1 MERLLLLLL
10 LSFALLLV
18 LSSSLL
24 SAATASSSALT
35 TTATT
40 TIFQSNVDG
49 IRVEVPNGWVVEDID
64 NTDPIVQQTEKDLGY
79 AILARLCPQTE
90 TLSIASGGYDC
101 PSEAEDYVSIIR
113 FPDLQSK
120 PEFSAFAH
128 ENKSISI
135 SDLLTY
141 LIQFQEL
148 HFNFTNFRLLKNI
161 DRVVNVTD
169 SQTNQTT
176 ATAPAKYL
184 EISYLDNHSRLMQQ
198 GFVLLVLD
206 TDGNTGYFLRPVISS
221 STFSSPAQQ
230 LPPEHQQIFDSFKL
244 VK

>member
-1 MERLLLLLL
+1 MERLLLLLP
-10 LSFALLLV
+10 LSFALLLLV
-18 LSSSLL
+18 SSSLL
-24 SAATASSSALT
+24 SAATASSSHLA
-35 TTATT
+35 TTATA
-40 TIFQSNVDG
+40 IFQSNVDR
-49 IRVEVPNGWVVEDID
+49 IRVQVPNGWVVEDID

-90 TLSIASGGYDC
+90 TSPKASGGYDC
-101 PSEAEDYVSIIR
+101 PSQAEDYVSIIR

-128 ENKSISI
+128 DNRSISI

-198 GFVLLVLD
+198 GFFLLVLD
-206 TDGNTGYFLRPVISS
+206 IDGNTGYFLRPVIST

>member
-10 LSFALLLV
+10 LSFALLLLV
-18 LSSSLL
+18 SSSLL
-24 SAATASSSALT
+24 SAATASSPPLA
-35 TTATT
+35 TTATA
-40 TIFQSNVDG
+40 IFQSNVDG
-49 IRVEVPNGWVVEDID
+49 IRVQVPNGWVVEDID

-79 AILARLCPQTE
+79 AILARLCPQAE
-90 TLSIASGGYDC
+90 TLSKASGGYDC

-120 PEFSAFAH
+120 PEFSIFAH
-128 ENKSISI
+128 ENKSIAI

-206 TDGNTGYFLRPVISS
+206 IDGNTGYFLHPVIST